1 MSTVVIAVPPAHRG
15 EGSFEKLYRRAREVS
30 GDQAQP
36 LGGNRLRVPV
46 GDADAILSA
55 FGPTD
60 EPTAAPP
67 AETRRR
73 APDVADLPDGTRKAH
88 QPTGAGAQPEI
99 PGVQEL
105 DGPADG
111 APEVDDLPDGTRAA
125 HTPTGAAGQP
135 ETTHPT
141 PTRARR
147 GPRQQEG

>member
-30 GDQAQP
+30 GAAAKP

-46 GDADAILSA
+46 DDAGAILSA
-55 FGPTD
+55 FGPTE
-60 EPTAAPP
+60 EPETP
-67 AETRRR
+67 AYEEPRSA
-73 APDVADLPDGTRKAH
+73 APDVDDLPDGTRKAH

-99 PGVQEL
+99 PGVQTIDREG
-105 DGPADG
+105 DD
-111 APEVDDLPDGTRAA
+111 APDVDDLPDGQRAA
-125 HTPTGAAGQP
+125 HTPTGAGAQP
-135 ETTHPT
+135 THPT